1 MVHDIIIG
9 KQSSVGRETSGT
21 RVVPG
26 TMITINY
33 GDTVKASCKYD
44 YSGPSGYFTFALQ
57 IGTWYGPIGPFQDK
71 ITWQTKNISISP
83 GTNKTQV
90 ITFVVTQ
97 VSGLNPGNIYDM
109 NWEIGTGDRET
120 SGWQLI
126 ERLITDDVIKIADE
140 ASVFSNLSVSYQPA

>member
-1 MVHDIIIG
+1 MIENIFIG
-9 KQSSVGRETSGT
+9 KQSSARRETGGT
-21 RVVPG
+21 KVVDG
-26 TMITINY
+26 TMITINF
-33 GDTVKASCKYD
+33 GDTVKATCKFD

-57 IGTWYGPIGPFQDK
+57 IGTWTGPLGPFTQK

-97 VSGLNPGNIYDM
+97 VSGLNPGDIYDM